1 MFFGRSF
8 TKVHDDLVR
17 GRDELLRVFVR
28 GAVELGVQKMRLF
41 EFLLD
46 ALHLL
51 LIFLYSGAVT
61 SYEQFVVGVETFV
74 DNAGGYLSVPRHD
87 ASMLYVV
94 DRGGLDGHE
103 P

>member
-1 MFFGRSF
+1 MVFGRSF
-8 TKVHDDLVR
+8 TKVDDDLMC

-28 GAVELGVQKMRLF
+28 GPVELGVQKMRLF

-51 LIFLYSGAVT
+51 LIFLYGRAVT
-61 SYEQFVVGVETFV
+61 CYEQLFVSVETFV
-74 DNAGGYLSVPRHD
+74 DDAGGYLSVPRHN

-94 DRGGLDGHE
+94 DCGGLNGHE